1 MIQSLPS
8 FHNIQRTRM
17 EGTRLL
23 CLCLSTERRNEAED
37 EIKLTRHT
45 MATAWFEDSSLAAM
59 ESPNRSQRSTHVI
72 ITYSDKQQDEA
83 QALGPS
89 LQQHIYVCNSELA
102 I

>member
-1 MIQSLPS
+1 MKLK
-8 FHNIQRTRM
+8 TKY
-17 EGTRLL
+17 
-23 CLCLSTERRNEAED
+23 
-37 EIKLTRHT
+37 KLTRHT

-89 LQQHIYVCNSELA
+89 LQQHIYVCSSELA